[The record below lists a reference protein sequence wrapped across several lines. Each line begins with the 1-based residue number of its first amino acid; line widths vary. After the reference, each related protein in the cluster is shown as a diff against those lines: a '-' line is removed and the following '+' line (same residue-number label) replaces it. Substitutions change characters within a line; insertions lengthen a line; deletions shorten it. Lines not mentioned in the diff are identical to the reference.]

1 MLSMSIHHRRGEGL
15 PWVLCILARHAKY
28 PTGAAY
34 IVIKAERER
43 ERERERDAPVGN
55 GENNSVPTRHRKRIT
70 WKSER
75 TLVHGEST

>member
-43 ERERERDAPVGN
+43 ERERE
-55 GENNSVPTRHRKRIT
+55 TRLLVTGKTIPYLLGT
-70 WKSER
+70 ESESR
-75 TLVHGEST
+75 GKASEL